1 VTQDL
6 LVSSGGHFFPGEPE
20 AQLLKMKI
28 CLSLSTQFL
37 ETPAVKKG
45 RVKKE
50 PSRGTLSR
58 YSSPAILVP
67 GQQHPATRRRRGEL

>member
-1 VTQDL
+1 MTQDL
-6 LVSSGGHFFPGEPE
+6 LVSSGEHFSPREPE

-45 RVKKE
+45 RGKKE
-50 PSRGTLSR
+50 PNPGTLSR
-58 YSSPAILVP
+58 
-67 GQQHPATRRRRGEL
+67 